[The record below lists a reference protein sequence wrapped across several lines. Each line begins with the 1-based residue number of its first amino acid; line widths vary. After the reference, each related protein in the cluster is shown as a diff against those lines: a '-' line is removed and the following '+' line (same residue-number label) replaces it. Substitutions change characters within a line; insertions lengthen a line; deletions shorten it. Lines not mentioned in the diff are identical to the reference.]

1 MASLATLG
9 FNLMKK
15 ISILLI
21 AAMFAV
27 GLFAFSACGKD
38 ETKNSNG
45 NSIVQDENGIEFPE
59 EWN

>member
-1 MASLATLG
+1 
-9 FNLMKK
+9 MKK
-15 ISILLI
+15 INTLLLV
-21 AAMFAV
+21 AMLAM
-27 GLFAFSACGKD
+27 GLFAFSSCGKD